1 MGKTNARGIWK
12 VLISVDLLE
21 TVRVTILNIYIVGK
35 IDSLSTS
42 IAENFFKMYTFN
54 DFLEARRDQ
63 CTGYWKS
70 SRNITMADF
79 ATYIMLK

>member
-1 MGKTNARGIWK
+1 
-12 VLISVDLLE
+12 VDLLQ
-21 TVRVTILNIYIVGK
+21 TVRVTILNVYIFGN

-42 IAENFFKMYTFN
+42 IAENFFKIYTFN
-54 DFLEARRDQ
+54 DFSGARRDQ

-79 ATYIMLK
+79 ATNIMLK

>member
-1 MGKTNARGIWK
+1 M
-12 VLISVDLLE
+12 E
-21 TVRVTILNIYIVGK
+21 TVHVTILNVYIFGK

-42 IAENFFKMYTFN
+42 IAENFFKIYTFN

-70 SRNITMADF
+70 SRNITIADL
-79 ATYIMLK
+79 ATNIS